1 MYLKLR
7 EREMMKMPNYIYNTI
22 KFKKED
28 SKKFFQYLDQG
39 NFDFDKLVK
48 MPKEFEKMGGDHG
61 EVEGIAKEWEEFTK
75 DVQIT
80 SSNVD
85 EYIGKFRNA
94 VKESPEKYPKS
105 AETVNLVTMATD
117 WGGTSVPN
125 FQYQMYRTAGKV
137 KYGFSSWYGWSV
149 KNWGTKW
156 NAYETDYGEDY
167 LFFQTAWNAPVPI
180 FQRLAELNPNT
191 WFQVKYYD
199 EDTGS
204 NCGIIEYRP
213 GFFLSED
220 EVNMAAVRYDDE
232 TGKLEIIE
240 TGFFENINDASKKF
254 NAIIAI
260 NSHGTFLYYNDWT
273 DYRRFY
279 EKLTEDEEKEYF
291 RKWYLFADG
300 DLEELENSEE

>member
-1 MYLKLR
+1 
-7 EREMMKMPNYIYNTI
+7 MPNHIFNTI

-28 SKKFFQYLDQG
+28 RKKFEKFMEEDRLDF
-39 NFDFDKLVK
+39 NKLVP
-48 MPKEFEKMGGDHG
+48 MPKELEKIGGDRG
-61 EVEGIAKEWEEFTK
+61 EKEEIVKEWEEFTK
-75 DVQIT
+75 EVQINQA
-80 SSNVD
+80 NVD
-85 EYIGKFRNA
+85 EYIEKFRNE
-94 VKESPEKYPKS
+94 VRENPEKYPESAKS
-105 AETVNLVTMATD
+105 VNLEPEERE
-117 WGGTSVPN
+117 WGGIFVPD
-125 FQYQMYRTAGKV
+125 FQYQMYRIAGKV
-137 KYGFSSWYGWSV
+137 KYGFSSWYYWRLE
-149 KNWGTKW
+149 NWGTKW
-156 NAYETDYGEDY
+156 NAYETDFDEEY
-167 LFFQTAWNAPVPI
+167 LDFQTAWDTPLPI
-180 FQRLAELNPNT
+180 FEKMANLNPDT

-199 EDTGS
+199 EDTGN

-300 DLEELENSEE
+300 DLEDLENSEE

>member
-1 MYLKLR
+1 
-7 EREMMKMPNYIYNTI
+7 MKMPNHIFNTI

-28 SKKFFQYLDQG
+28 RKKFEKFMEEDRLDF
-39 NFDFDKLVK
+39 NKLVP
-48 MPKEFEKMGGDHG
+48 MPKELEKIGGDRG
-61 EVEGIAKEWEEFTK
+61 EKEEIVKEWEEFTK
-75 DVQIT
+75 EVQINPA
-80 SSNVD
+80 NVD
-85 EYIGKFRNA
+85 EYIEKFRNK
-94 VKESPEKYPKS
+94 VRENPEKYPESAKS
-105 AETVNLVTMATD
+105 VNLEPEERE
-117 WGGTSVPN
+117 WGGIFVPD
-125 FQYQMYRTAGKV
+125 FQYQMYRIAGKV
-137 KYGFSSWYGWSV
+137 KYGFNSWYNWRLE
-149 KNWGTKW
+149 NWGTKW

-254 NAIIAI
+254 NAIIAFQKMVPVCRWRFGRFRRRI
-260 NSHGTFLYYNDWT
+260 KKSKQEILCPAFL
-273 DYRRFY
+273 
-279 EKLTEDEEKEYF
+279 
-291 RKWYLFADG
+291 
-300 DLEELENSEE
+300 